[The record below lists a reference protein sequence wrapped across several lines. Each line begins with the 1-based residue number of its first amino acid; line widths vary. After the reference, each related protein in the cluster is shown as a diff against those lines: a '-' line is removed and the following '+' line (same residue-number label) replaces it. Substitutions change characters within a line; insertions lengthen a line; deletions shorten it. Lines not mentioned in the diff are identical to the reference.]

1 MRGPYPKR
9 QNSAIINSTA
19 PGKFFGFP
27 SGVCVR
33 LPFCIL
39 NVCGDVLDDG
49 EICFVGAAQTLTAA
63 RRRIATLAKLSPGQ
77 YVIYN
82 GETGER
88 LPLIAKTKPSSL
100 HLKASIRPKTPHNQ
114 KVGNVVVRLSRLD

>member
-1 MRGPYPKR
+1 M
-9 QNSAIINSTA
+9 
-19 PGKFFGFP
+19 
-27 SGVCVR
+27 R

-49 EICFVGAAQTLTAA
+49 EICFVGATQTLRAA
-63 RRRIATLAKLSPGQ
+63 RRRIETLAKLSPGQ

-88 LPLIAKTKPSSL
+88 LPLVAKAKPRRL
-100 HLKASIRPKTPHNQ
+100 HLKAYVEKHRAIKGGQRSCE
-114 KVGNVVVRLSRLD
+114 D

>member
-1 MRGPYPKR
+1 M
-9 QNSAIINSTA
+9 
-19 PGKFFGFP
+19 
-27 SGVCVR
+27 R

-49 EICFVGAAQTLTAA
+49 EICFVGATQTLRAA
-63 RRRIATLAKLSPGQ
+63 RRRIETLAKLSPGQ

-88 LPLIAKTKPSSL
+88 LPLIAKTRKSQLATAERSKRYSSGSL
-100 HLKASIRPKTPHNQ
+100 RTTL
-114 KVGNVVVRLSRLD
+114 